1 MNKRVAGLISI
12 IVISTSLATVAHA
25 VVKPGTSCPKLGAI
39 TLASG
44 LKYTCV
50 KSGKKFVWNKGAKV
64 SNPAVTPSPTPT
76 PTPVV
81 TASPTALPTPA
92 STPVAIQSSQSLG
105 DSNIETCRITDQRPP
120 GSSDGRIAYPARATG
135 RYKNSGPTNIVVL
148 PVDFSDAVGAGK
160 PSTYYQ
166 PQLTKAADWVKRY
179 SNGKASYNFITNDQ
193 WIRAKG
199 PSKNYNVIHYD
210 QGGTNVPE
218 NTARAI
224 QEFINTAGN
233 EYSYK
238 DIAAIWVFYSP
249 NQKEIIHS
257 LDGQGGADLHAPDG
271 SIMRNPRQFSTSV
284 TVTNEDGA
292 PLWGWFVHE
301 MLHAH
306 GLRGHS
312 PIYPYMLGMMAQGGQ
327 GASSA
332 LNSWDQLILDW
343 LPNDRLYCADLTDL
357 ADVTIP
363 IIPRGSDADGIESA
377 MVKISSHQMLVIE
390 LEKKSTWAPGL
401 RKDFAGVMAYLVDTK
416 IDTNLESMQTS
427 NFGTTTGTA
436 NYLVMPGVS
445 HGTYKTDGKNGPAY
459 GAIVDGALYYHA
471 SIEWNQN
478 LVLFAGEQTKLM
490 GVNIGYKTSNGTD
503 FLVLSK

>member
-1 MNKRVAGLISI
+1 M
-12 IVISTSLATVAHA
+12 
-25 VVKPGTSCPKLGAI
+25 
-39 TLASG
+39 
-44 LKYTCV
+44 
-50 KSGKKFVWNKGAKV
+50 WNRGVKV
-64 SNPAVTPSPTPT
+64 STAAVPPPPTPT
-76 PTPVV
+76 PTPFATPSVA
-81 TASPTALPTPA
+81 ASSTPTAAPIPE
-92 STPVAIQSSQSLG
+92 AIQNSQSGG
-105 DSNIETCRITDQRPP
+105 DSNIGTCRISDQRPP
-120 GSSDGRIAYPARATG
+120 GSSDGRIAYPAQAMG
-135 RYKNSGPTNIVVL
+135 KYKNSGPTNIVVL

-179 SNGKASYNFITNDQ
+179 SNGKASYNFITNDH

-218 NTARAI
+218 NTARVV

-233 EYSYK
+233 DYSYK
-238 DIAAIWVFYSP
+238 DIAAIWIFFSP
-249 NQKEIIHS
+249 NQTEIIHS
-257 LDGQGGADLHAPDG
+257 LDAQGGADLHAPDG
-271 SIMRNPRQFSTSV
+271 SIMRNPGQFSTSV

-301 MLHAH
+301 MMHAH

-343 LPNDRLYCADLTDL
+343 IPKDRLYCADLAHL
-357 ADVTIP
+357 PDVTIP
-363 IIPRGSDADGIESA
+363 IIPRGSDADGIESV

-390 LEKKSTWAPGL
+390 LEKKSRWAPGL
-401 RKDFAGVMAYLVDTK
+401 SKDFAGVMAYLVNTK

-445 HGTYKTDGKNGPAY
+445 HGTYKTDGTKVGY

-471 SIEWNQN
+471 GIEWNQN
-478 LVLFAGEQTKLM
+478 LVLFAGEETHLM
-490 GVNIGYKTSNGTD
+490 GVKIGYKNSSGTD
-503 FLVLSK
+503 LLMLSK